1 MSFLVVLGIDPGY
14 AIVGWGAIDFNGVN
28 YSPLKYGAI
37 TTVAGSDFDLR
48 LVHIYDELDMIIKTV
63 KPNAMAIER
72 LYFQNN
78 QKTAINVAQA
88 RGVIVLAARKN
99 GVPVYEYTP
108 LQVKMAVT
116 GYGQAK
122 KPQIME
128 MTRRL
133 LRLSELPKPDDT
145 ADALAMA
152 ITHTHA
158 AGTNLKAMIFRKGLK
173 K

>member
-14 AIVGWGAIDFNGVN
+14 AIVGWGVIRFNGVN
-28 YSPLKYGAI
+28 YAPLGFGAV
-37 TTVAGSDFDLR
+37 TTDAGVNFNMR
-48 LVHIYDELDMIIKTV
+48 LEHIYDELDLIIKQA
-63 KPNAMAIER
+63 KPDAMAIEK

-88 RGVIVLAARKN
+88 RGVILLAAQKN
-99 GVPVYEYTP
+99 NVPVFEYTP

-133 LRLSELPKPDDT
+133 LKLKEVPKPDDT

-152 ITHTHA
+152 ITHTQA
-158 AGTNLKAMIFRKGLK
+158 AGTNLKAMIFKRNQQQ
-173 K
+173 

>member
-1 MSFLVVLGIDPGY
+1 MIVLGIDPGY
-14 AIVGWGAIDFNGVN
+14 AIVGWGVINFNGVS
-28 YSPLKYGAI
+28 YSPLGYGAI
-37 TTVAGSDFDLR
+37 TTNADQDFNLR
-48 LVHIYDELDMIIKTV
+48 LERIYDELELIIKQA
-63 KPNAMAIER
+63 KPDAMAIER

-88 RGVIVLAARKN
+88 RGVILLAAQKN
-99 GVPVYEYTP
+99 NIPVFEYTP

-133 LRLSELPKPDDT
+133 LKLKEVPKPDDT

-158 AGTNLKAMIFRKGLK
+158 AGTNLKAMIFRRGQR
-173 K
+173 